1 MSMKKNVLK
10 IFSLL
15 LVVCMV
21 AAVFTACD
29 SQSTQTDSQGHKHID
44 YVQETK
50 LNMSSETKKQEVT
63 FGERSQID
71 GDTSH
76 FEVDHSVDSTGTI
89 KARYL
94 AVDTPESTGQ
104 IEEWGKAASRFT
116 QEKLSSAVSVIIES
130 DTDSWNFDGNGR
142 YLVWVWYQPQAG
154 AEYRNLNIE
163 LLQNG
168 LGASS
173 SASEGRYGTT
183 AVAAINQATQEKLYM
198 FSGQKDPEY
207 PYGEA
212 AGITLR
218 ELRTNVAEYSG
229 KKVAVE
235 GIVTFNSDYEAY
247 IQDYDAETDMWY
259 GMQIFYGYNSQLIP
273 VLAQGSK
280 VRVVG
285 VVNEFY
291 GTYQISS
298 LTYNRMKPDDPANTT
313 QISKDNEISYP
324 EVTADV
330 YTGNVVVPSGE
341 GEVTKTYQEMAV
353 STTLTMKNLRVTD
366 VYTTT
371 NPDASDCGAMTLTC
385 MVDGK
390 KVSIRTGVFHDAN
403 GNLLKEDTYMGKTVD
418 VKGVVEAFN
427 GNYQIRALIEADIT
441 IHE

>member
-1 MSMKKNVLK
+1 MKNKASKVL
-10 IFSLL
+10 SLL
-15 LVVCMV
+15 LVICMV

-29 SQSTQTDSQGHKHID
+29 SQTEDTKPGTTHID
-44 YVQETK
+44 YAATTK
-50 LNMSSETKKQEVT
+50 LDMNSNTKKQAVV

-76 FEVDHSVDSTGTI
+76 FEVDRSVDATGTI

-116 QEKLSSAVSVIIES
+116 QEKLSNAVSIILES
-130 DTDSWNFDGNGR
+130 DGPDWNFDGNGR
-142 YLVWVWYQPQAG
+142 YLVWVWYQSEKDG
-154 AEYRNLNIE
+154 EYRNLNIE

-173 SASEGRYGTT
+173 KASDGRYGQN

-198 FSGQKDPEY
+198 FSGKKDPEY

-218 ELRTNVAEYSG
+218 ELRTNVESYNG

-235 GIVTFNSDYEAY
+235 GIITFNSNYEAF
-247 IQDYDAETDMWY
+247 IQSYDAETDMWY
-259 GMQIFYGYNSQLIP
+259 GIQIFYGYNSQLIP
-273 VLAQGSK
+273 VLEQGAN

-298 LTYNRMKPDDPANTT
+298 LNFNRMKPEDPANTT
-313 QISKDNEISYP
+313 QISKGNEISFP
-324 EVTADV
+324 EVSADV
-330 YTGNVVVPSGE
+330 YTGNKTVPSGD
-341 GEVTKTYQEMAV
+341 GEVTKKYQELAV
-353 STTLTMKNLRVTD
+353 GTTIAMKDLKVTK

-371 NPDASDCGAMTLTC
+371 NPEASDCGAMTLTC
-385 MVDGK
+385 EVEGKTVD
-390 KVSIRTGVFHDAN
+390 IRTGVFHDAE
-403 GNLLKEDTYMGKTVD
+403 GNLLTKTAYEGKTID
-418 VKGVVEAFN
+418 VKGIVEAFN
-427 GNYQIRALIEADIT
+427 GNYQIRAFAEADIT
-441 IHE
+441 IHN